1 LVYELSCFLSIPQIP
16 GHWQV
21 YIARTLADE
30 SPAAVALLCSAN
42 LQDRPKWTCG
52 TEKNERNPW
61 GRKGLMMMNGGL
73 EHGFY
78 FSWLIY
84 G

>member
-1 LVYELSCFLSIPQIP
+1 LVYQLSRFLSTPNPRSQP
-16 GHWQV
+16 QV

-52 TEKNERNPW
+52 TEKMREIL
-61 GRKGLMMMNGGL
+61 GEEKD
-73 EHGFY
+73 
-78 FSWLIY
+78 
-84 G
+84 